1 MCNYYNK
8 EVRQHKEPQE
18 IQQEE
23 GQNSALRNEQPYTQ
37 ILLKD
42 TQLERILGEK
52 VAIKLNMK
60 QQEPLQKRRPILPWG
75 AWGKIFPEGQRT
87 WSFHSTQNWQC
98 YIWDAGSSFGLFSM
112 KDVDI
117 LETSQQ
123 KAMKMLKALGYFIYD
138 KSLRKLGLFSLEK
151 RKLKKILS
159 MYVNT

>member
-1 MCNYYNK
+1 MSNFLVTRMCNYYNK

-75 AWGKIFPEGQRT
+75 A
-87 WSFHSTQNWQC
+87 
-98 YIWDAGSSFGLFSM
+98 
-112 KDVDI
+112 
-117 LETSQQ
+117 
-123 KAMKMLKALGYFIYD
+123 
-138 KSLRKLGLFSLEK
+138 
-151 RKLKKILS
+151 
-159 MYVNT
+159 